1 MRLSKWQARQT
12 SAASMISWRVRQI
25 LFLWMVAFVAF
36 VEGVTNPVWIWNS
49 VPIAVSY
56 VLLSRA
62 RNSATNPI
70 PEIAFFLVAC
80 GIVLFA
86 HAAWHLD
93 LDDTASGSST
103 SGQMFVVLPVYAC
116 VLGGAA
122 YGLAVLFGNRRS

>member
-1 MRLSKWQARQT
+1 
-12 SAASMISWRVRQI
+12 MISWRVRQI

-36 VEGVTNPVWIWNS
+36 VEGVTNLFWIWNC

-56 VLLSRA
+56 VLLWRA
-62 RNSATNPI
+62 RQSATNPL

-93 LDDTASGSST
+93 LGGTASGSST
-103 SGQMFVVLPVYAC
+103 AGLMFVVLPVYAC

-122 YGLAVLFGNRRS
+122 YGLAVLFGSRRS

>member
-1 MRLSKWQARQT
+1 
-12 SAASMISWRVRQI
+12 MISWRVRQI

-36 VEGVTNPVWIWNS
+36 VEGVTNPFWIWNC
-49 VPIAVSY
+49 VPIVVSY

-62 RNSATNPI
+62 RHSATNPL

-80 GIVLFA
+80 GVVLFA

-93 LDDTASGSST
+93 LNGTASGSLT
-103 SGQMFVVLPVYAC
+103 SSLMFVVLPVYAC

-122 YGLAVLFGNRRS
+122 YGLAVLSGSRRS

>member
-1 MRLSKWQARQT
+1 
-12 SAASMISWRVRQI
+12 MISWRIRQI

-36 VEGVTNPVWIWNS
+36 VEGVTNPFWIWNC
-49 VPIAVSY
+49 VPIVVSY

-62 RNSATNPI
+62 RNSATNPL
-70 PEIAFFLVAC
+70 PEIAFFLIAC

-93 LDDTASGSST
+93 LDGMATGSST
-103 SGQMFVVLPVYAC
+103 SGLTFVVLPVYAC

-122 YGLAVLFGNRRS
+122 YGLAVLFGSRRS